1 MILKSNKLIF
11 YKYFPH
17 YLFEVVQS
25 SSKQEKLDVGLTIE
39 RCFFRSQADGPITRG
54 EGGLQVGGGY
64 KRQFRVFVFL
74 TKVLLLFPRV
84 KVS

>member
-11 YKYFPH
+11 YKYFPR

-54 EGGLQVGGGY
+54 GGGL
-64 KRQFRVFVFL
+64 
-74 TKVLLLFPRV
+74 
-84 KVS
+84 

>member
-54 EGGLQVGGGY
+54 AYKWEGVISGSLEY
-64 KRQFRVFVFL
+64 SYFL
-74 TKVLLLFPRV
+74 LLRISLLLFPRV

>member
-25 SSKQEKLDVGLTIE
+25 SSKQEKLDVGLTIK

-54 EGGLQVGGGY
+54 RGGLISGRG
-64 KRQFRVFVFL
+64 L
-74 TKVLLLFPRV
+74 
-84 KVS
+84 

>member
-25 SSKQEKLDVGLTIE
+25 SSKQEKLDVGLMIE
-39 RCFFRSQADGPITRG
+39 RCFFSFASRRAYNQ
-54 EGGLQVGGGY
+54 GGGRGAY
-64 KRQFRVFVFL
+64 KWEGVISGSLEYSYF
-74 TKVLLLFPRV
+74 
-84 KVS
+84 

>member
-25 SSKQEKLDVGLTIE
+25 SSKQEKLDVGLMIE

-54 EGGLQVGGGY
+54 GGRGAYKWEGVISGSLEY
-64 KRQFRVFVFL
+64 SYF
-74 TKVLLLFPRV
+74 
-84 KVS
+84 

>member
-11 YKYFPH
+11 YKYFPR

-25 SSKQEKLDVGLTIE
+25 SSKQEKLDVRLTIE

-54 EGGLQVGGGY
+54 GGGLISGRGFISGSLKY
-64 KRQFRVFVFL
+64 SYF
-74 TKVLLLFPRV
+74 
-84 KVS
+84 